1 MNEFVFISELT
12 KSRKHIIDS
21 KDVTERLLLSLLDS
35 SVMSQIQERV
45 CSLRYLTD
53 RGCGIVEGWKKYQKL
68 IVGEVGIVGRFGK
81 NWKL

>member
-12 KSRKHIIDS
+12 KSRKHKIDS
-21 KDVTERLLLSLLDS
+21 KDITKRLLMSFLDS
-35 SVMSQIQERV
+35 SVMSQIRERV
-45 CSLRYLTD
+45 RSPRSLTD

-81 NWKL
+81 K